1 MTIGE
6 NIRKIRID
14 KGLTQR
20 DLAAKLQITQQSIAQ
35 YENGKR
41 IPKIYTVRKIADALQ
56 VNVNEIITDNWGL
69 FSSSELSEKHTPTN
83 KEIVKAIRA
92 ALSLADKKSK
102 KTSALND
109 AEFSDA
115 SLELIRLAIKHAF
128 EEVENQSK
136 HKNNNATNPDNK

>member
-41 IPKIYTVRKIADALQ
+41 IPKLSTVRKIANAL
-56 VNVNEIITDNWGL
+56 NVGLNEIITDNWNAFTTNEISKDFAYPNHKDITNAVKSAFKQVEKNSPVLLNGQ
-69 FSSSELSEKHTPTN
+69 ELSE
-83 KEIVKAIRA
+83 
-92 ALSLADKKSK
+92 
-102 KTSALND
+102 TSI
-109 AEFSDA
+109 
-115 SLELIRLAIKHAF
+115 ELIRIAIKHAF
-128 EEVENQSK
+128 EEVENKRIQEQSD
-136 HKNNNATNPDNK
+136 PDEQ

>member
-41 IPKIYTVRKIADALQ
+41 IPKLSTVRKIANAL
-56 VNVNEIITDNWGL
+56 NVSLNEIITDNWNAFTTNEISKD
-69 FSSSELSEKHTPTN
+69 FSYQNHKDITNAIKSAFKQVEKNSPVLLNGQELSE
-83 KEIVKAIRA
+83 
-92 ALSLADKKSK
+92 
-102 KTSALND
+102 TSI
-109 AEFSDA
+109 
-115 SLELIRLAIKHAF
+115 ELIRIAIKHAF
-128 EEVENQSK
+128 EEVEN
-136 HKNNNATNPDNK
+136 

>member
-6 NIRKIRID
+6 NIKRIRID

-41 IPKIYTVRKIADALQ
+41 IPKIYTARKIADALQ

-69 FSSSELSEKHTPTN
+69 FSNSELSEKHTPTN
-83 KEIVKAIRA
+83 KEIAKAIRA
-92 ALSLADKKSK
+92 ALNSVDKKNK
-102 KTSALND
+102 KTSVLND
-109 AEFSDA
+109 KEFSDA

-136 HKNNNATNPDNK
+136 DKNNSTTDPDEQ